1 MNLILWLP
9 LWPVWPLRV
18 LGLELILWGR
28 DAPWVGLWIGGG
40 RLLEVIVARCGISA
54 WVTTYE
60 EMEDG

>member
-18 LGLELILWGR
+18 LGLELILWEQTEGWLMV
-28 DAPWVGLWIGGG
+28 WVGGG
-40 RLLEVIVARCGISA
+40 RLLEVTVWRFGISA